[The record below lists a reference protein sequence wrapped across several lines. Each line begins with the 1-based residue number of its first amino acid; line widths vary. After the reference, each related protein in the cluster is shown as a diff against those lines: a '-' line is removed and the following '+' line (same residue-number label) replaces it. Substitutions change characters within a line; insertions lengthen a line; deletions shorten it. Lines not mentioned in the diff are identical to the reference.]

1 MSGVNDFLTDDQ
13 MTDRTNVNDMDP
25 WDVIESA
32 CIGMGIVYNKPD
44 PKCKKCHGRGW
55 TGRRLVPDVDAN
67 GQPKLDE
74 YGKQIFIKEP
84 IACNCIFPKNEYE
97 KEIGPSGAYF
107 RPHNRKE
114 RRTKRN

>member
-44 PKCKKCHGRGW
+44 PKCKKCHGRGC
-55 TGRRLVPDVDAN
+55 L
-67 GQPKLDE
+67 
-74 YGKQIFIKEP
+74 
-84 IACNCIFPKNEYE
+84 CICVH
-97 KEIGPSGAYF
+97 IVW
-107 RPHNRKE
+107 R
-114 RRTKRN
+114 